1 MTYNFNSL
9 EFFAEYAQKSG
20 ALNSKQ
26 IDIKIVINFGKGPQ
40 TPKAEALDSI
50 TTFTALPSIA
60 TQCSSFRCYLEKNLT
75 G

>member
-40 TPKAEALDSI
+40 TPKAEALDS
-50 TTFTALPSIA
+50 
-60 TQCSSFRCYLEKNLT
+60 RN
-75 G
+75 